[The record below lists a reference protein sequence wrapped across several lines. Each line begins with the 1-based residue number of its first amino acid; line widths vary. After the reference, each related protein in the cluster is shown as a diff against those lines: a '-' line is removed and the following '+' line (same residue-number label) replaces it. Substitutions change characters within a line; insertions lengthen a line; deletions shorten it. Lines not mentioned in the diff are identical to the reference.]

1 MFSNLLADAK
11 LALRLIL
18 RAPAFAAT
26 LLGVLILGLGATT
39 ATFSIAEALL
49 LKPLPFERPDE
60 LAVIYKTYD
69 EGSVHHKWPV
79 SLPDLHDLV
88 AENGTFEAVAGASG
102 GSVSLSTPGRGAE
115 FVEATY
121 VSGDFFRLFGTKALQ
136 GRLLGPDDDKLG
148 AAPTCVI
155 TEALWRRRFEANP
168 NVVGSTVIL
177 ESRTFT
183 IVGVAPDS
191 FHISSD
197 GEGRPDV
204 WFPFASDTRYPQ
216 SSTQRGNHF
225 LRVMARRKTG
235 VSFAQAQSDL
245 DAFSA
250 RKQKQYPNNWS
261 RRALEMADMHDAFVG
276 DSKKT
281 VLVLF
286 AAVAL
291 VFLVVCAN
299 VASLLLARGATRRAE
314 MATRVALGAT
324 RGRLIMQLATE
335 SVVLFLIGGAGGVL
349 LAHWLVD
356 FFAGAVVKPQW
367 AASPT
372 LDVDLGAA
380 AFALLVAFVCGLV
393 FGLIPALST
402 ARVEPQAVLKDTAVQ
417 SGVSRSQRFVRGA
430 LVVAQVALAFTLLV
444 GSGLSLRA
452 FAKVSGTPLGFE
464 ANGLAVAR
472 IALPESKYDDDKV
485 VAFLDRY
492 VDRLE
497 AQPGITSVAIDDSM
511 PLMGWN
517 SNGSFKIEGRTPWPS
532 GEGPMLERNFVNP
545 GYFEAMGIPLLRGR
559 ALNDA
564 DTKESRR
571 VTVVDELFVERFFPN
586 EDPIGKRIDYQSQEG
601 DEYWEIV
608 GVVGNVRKY
617 GFSERTPIEAY
628 ASYRQRTRNF
638 LGLAVRSTN
647 PTVALEQMRRE
658 LQALDPERALFST
671 GVMEARA
678 AESIQQQKFLTTLL
692 TAFSAAALLLATM
705 GLFGFVSYATSQRTR
720 ELGIRMALGSSPGE
734 VVGLVMRGGAR
745 LVAIGLAFGL
755 VGAILVGRALA
766 NHVEGV
772 TSFDPLVFGA
782 IPIGLATV
790 GLLSCVLPA
799 WRAVRIPPSVALRYE

>member
-1 MFSNLLADAK
+1 MNILADAK

-49 LKPLPFERPDE
+49 LKPLPFDRPDE
-60 LAVIYKTYD
+60 LVVIAKTYD

-79 SLPDLHDLV
+79 SIPDLHDLA
-88 AENGTFEAVAGASG
+88 AENQSFEAVAGASG
-102 GSVSLSTPGRGAE
+102 GSVSLSTPGRAAE

-121 VSGDFFRLFGTKALQ
+121 VSGDFFRLFGVKALH
-136 GRLLGPDDDKLG
+136 GRVLGPDDDKLG
-148 AAPTCVI
+148 AALTCVI
-155 TEALWRRRFEANP
+155 TEDLWRRRFEANP
-168 NVVGSTVIL
+168 NVVGSTVVL
-177 ESRTFT
+177 ESRAFT
-183 IVGVAPDS
+183 IVGVAPDW
-191 FHISSD
+191 FHISSQGD
-197 GEGRPDV
+197 ARPDI
-204 WFPFASDTRYPQ
+204 WFTFASETGYAQR
-216 SSTQRGNHF
+216 STSRGNHF
-225 LRVMARRKTG
+225 LRLMARRKTG
-235 VSFAQAQSDL
+235 VSFAQAQSEL
-245 DAFSA
+245 VAFSA
-250 RKQKQYPNNWS
+250 RKQQQYPDNWS
-261 RRALEMADMHDAFVG
+261 RRALEMEDMHDAFVG

-281 VLVLF
+281 ILVLF

-314 MATRVALGAT
+314 MATRAALGAT
-324 RGRLIMQLATE
+324 RGRLIVQLATE
-335 SVVLFLIGGAGGVL
+335 SVVLFLIGSAGGVL

-356 FFAGAVVKPQW
+356 FFSGAVVKPRW

-380 AFALLVAFVCGLV
+380 VFAVVTALVCGV
-393 FGLIPALST
+393 IFGLIPALST

-417 SGVSRSQRFVRGA
+417 AGISRSQRYVRGG

-444 GSGLSLRA
+444 GSGLAIRA
-452 FAKVSGTPLGFE
+452 FSKVASTPLGFD
-464 ANGLAVAR
+464 ADGLAVAR
-472 IALPESKYDDDKV
+472 ITLPESKYDDEQAA
-485 VAFLDRY
+485 AFLDRY
-492 VDRLE
+492 VARLE
-497 AQPGITSVAIDDSM
+497 AQPGITSVAVDDSM

-517 SNGSFKIEGRTPWPS
+517 SNGSFRIEGKPPWPS

-545 GYFEAMGIPLLRGR
+545 GYFAAMGIPVLRGR
-559 ALNDA
+559 ELTDA
-564 DTKESRR
+564 DTKDSRR
-571 VTVVDELFVERFFPN
+571 VTVVDELFVQRFFPN

-601 DEYWEIV
+601 NEYWEIV

-617 GFSERTPIEAY
+617 GFAEATPLEAY

-638 LGLAVRSTN
+638 LGLAVRSPN

-658 LQALDPERALFST
+658 LQALDPDRALFST
-671 GVMEARA
+671 GLMGARA
-678 AESIQQQKFLTTLL
+678 AESIQEQKFLTTLL
-692 TAFSAAALLLATM
+692 GAFSVAALLLATM

-734 VVGLVMRGGAR
+734 VVGLVVRGGAR
-745 LVAIGLAFGL
+745 LVALGLAFGL
-755 VGAILVGRALA
+755 GGAVFVGRALSQ
-766 NHVEGV
+766 HVEGV
-772 TSFDPLVFGA
+772 TSFDPLVFGS
-782 IPIGLATV
+782 IPVGLAAV